1 MPPAAPSF
9 LHLAEVVETHDP
21 ESLHRV
27 RVRLLNR
34 PETPAQETWARMAM
48 PYASHQAGWVFRPE
62 VGDEVV
68 VAFDRAEASAP
79 IILGSL
85 YNGRHEPPGPHGE
98 KEAQAHKGVHTASGH
113 EISIHDNPE
122 GGITLQTGGGHRVT
136 LNDGDNA
143 IHLAIAGGS
152 SIEVGAAGITI
163 QSPGTVTI
171 DAAIIKLKA
180 GTIEANTGMF
190 KVSGVLQSATV
201 ITDTVVANTY
211 TPGAGN
217 IG

>member
-9 LHLAEVVETHDP
+9 LHLAEVLDTHDP
-21 ESLHRV
+21 EQLHRV

-34 PETPAQETWARMAM
+34 PEKPAQEAWARVAM

-62 VGDEVV
+62 IGDEVV
-68 VAFDRAEASAP
+68 VAFDRAEASEP

-85 YNGRHEPPGPHGE
+85 YNGRHLAPGPQGD
-98 KEAQAHKGVHTASGH
+98 KEAQAHKGIHTRSGH
-113 EISIHDNPE
+113 EISIRDHPE
-122 GGITLQTGGGHRVT
+122 GGITLQTGQGHRVT
-136 LNDGDNA
+136 LNDGDHA
-143 IHLAIAGGS
+143 IHLSIEGGS
-152 SIEVGAAGITI
+152 SIEVGASGVAIR
-163 QSPGTVTI
+163 SPGTVTI
-171 DAAIIKLKA
+171 DAATIKLNA
-180 GTIEANTGMF
+180 ASIEASTGMF
-190 KVSGVLQSATV
+190 KVSGVLQSGSL